1 MTLVLR
7 KWLDKLKLLL
17 EFSRYTLVGG
27 LAFIFDFGLLYIL
40 TKWGGLHYLLS
51 ATIAFTVGL
60 IVNYVLSILWV
71 FAYRSCED
79 KRLEFALFAIVGVGG
94 IVLTDVSMAVLTPLL
109 YGNYLLAK
117 GITAILVFLWNFFLR
132 RQLLFAE
139 DSQFPIIQRL
149 SNFKLVNINGK
160 RRFFFVK

>member
-1 MTLVLR
+1 MNF
-7 KWLDKLKLLL
+7 KKIAK

-27 LAFIFDFGLLYIL
+27 LAFIVDFGLLYIL
-40 TKWGGLHYLLS
+40 TEWGGLHYLLS

-60 IVNYVLSILWV
+60 IVNYALSILWV
-71 FAYRSCED
+71 FAYRSCKD
-79 KRLEFALFAIVGVGG
+79 NRLEFVLFSIVGVGG

-117 GITAILVFLWNFFLR
+117 GITAILVLLWNFFLR

-149 SNFKLVNINGK
+149 SNFKLLNI
-160 RRFFFVK
+160 REP